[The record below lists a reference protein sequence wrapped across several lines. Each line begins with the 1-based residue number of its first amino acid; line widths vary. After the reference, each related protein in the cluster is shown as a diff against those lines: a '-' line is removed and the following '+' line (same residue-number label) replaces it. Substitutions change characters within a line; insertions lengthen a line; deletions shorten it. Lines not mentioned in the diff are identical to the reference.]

1 MGHFG
6 TPGDEMLYNPWFG
19 MPLTTGAY
27 RSLLGVMVAIVA
39 ITLSTIL
46 LIPLR
51 ESVNSTTVALIQLF
65 VIVLVATFFR
75 RWAALTASILA
86 ALSFNFFFL
95 PPYYTLT
102 IDEPQNWVAL
112 FVFLA
117 VALTVGNLSAMSNKR
132 RIEAERLYKELEEA
146 FEITSEAEALK
157 RSEKLKT
164 ALLDA
169 VSHDFRTPLT
179 SIKASVTMLIDDN
192 QLERRERTLDQH
204 SRSELLEVINEETDK
219 LNTFVESMVE
229 LARFQAGENELK
241 RSSVTP
247 EEIVIKAARRARSL
261 RPKHKLKSQVEPG
274 LPPLSVDSRAIVE
287 AVYNLLDNA
296 AKYSPADTDIN
307 ISAIRKDDNV
317 RFSIEDEGPGIPES
331 ERESVFERFYRSE
344 KPTGRP
350 GGLGMGLAIVR
361 GIIEAHGG
369 HIWVEP
375 GRSGARFVFEL
386 PITAL

>member
-1 MGHFG
+1 
-6 TPGDEMLYNPWFG
+6 
-19 MPLTTGAY
+19 MPS
-27 RSLLGVMVAIVA
+27 SLKYFSGFIGIFAAVLAIA
-39 ITLSTIL
+39 LITVL
-46 LIPLR
+46 LLPLR
-51 ESVNSTTVALIQLF
+51 ETVNSTTIALVQLL

-95 PPYYTLT
+95 PPYGTLT
-102 IDEPQNWVAL
+102 IAEPQNWVSL

-117 VALTVGNLSAMSNKR
+117 VAVTVGNLSAMSNRR
-132 RIEAERLYKELEEA
+132 RIEAERLFKELDEA
-146 FEITSEAEALK
+146 FEIATEAEGLK
-157 RSEKLKT
+157 RTEKLKT

-192 QLERRERTLDQH
+192 QLERRQRTLDQH
-204 SRSELLEVINEETDK
+204 GRSELLEVINEETDR

-229 LARFQAGENELK
+229 LARFQAGESELK
-241 RSSVTP
+241 KSSVSP
-247 EEIVIKAARRARSL
+247 EEIVVKAARRARSL
-261 RPKHKLKSQVEPG
+261 RPKHKLTSEVEPD
-274 LPPLSVDSRAIVE
+274 LPTLSVDSRAIVE

-296 AKYSPADTDIN
+296 AKYSPTGTDIH
-307 ISAIRKDDNV
+307 ISATRKDDRV

-344 KPTGRP
+344 KPNGRP

-369 HIWVEP
+369 QIWVES
-375 GRSGARFVFEL
+375 GRRGARFVFEL
-386 PITAL
+386 PITANGR